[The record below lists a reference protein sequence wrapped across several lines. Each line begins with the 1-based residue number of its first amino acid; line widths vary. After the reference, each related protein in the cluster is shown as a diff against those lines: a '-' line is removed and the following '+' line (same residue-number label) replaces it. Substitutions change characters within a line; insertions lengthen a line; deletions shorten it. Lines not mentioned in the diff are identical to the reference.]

1 MSQILLIDDDFN
13 LLQMVKLM
21 LERVGH
27 TVEIAKDG
35 EKGIVLAAQI
45 RPDLAIIDVMMPG
58 LSGYD
63 VVRRLRQDPLT
74 ASIPIII
81 LTARSQPMDKEMAL
95 EAGANAFLSKP
106 VTAQEL
112 TERVD
117 AVIKAGV
124 NYRVHTGL
132 LTEPVPRPGIS
143 APTTSSK
150 PITGRVPPAG
160 PPQATPPAPAA
171 GSVTPRPGS
180 APARGRR
187 PIGADTAQNAAA
199 APETAERTPIGADA
213 LGRAPIGADVA
224 GRAPIGADSTARTP
238 IGAPLRLPLIAV
250 TSLRGGTGCTTIA
263 INMAVALAQ
272 SGQKVC
278 LAELSTA
285 GAHIPL
291 YLHLKPVQTWAD
303 LPALHPDPG
312 ATSALLEQ
320 HPPTGI
326 SILAAPPRP
335 VESGP
340 TSDLA
345 QGMLAELGGAFNP
358 VVVDIRLLDAASRV
372 ALQAAAAVVVVMTDD
387 PPSIQSSTH
396 LLAALEELGIDAGRI
411 RVVLNHVRPTFD
423 VPSETIQ
430 KALKRPISLET
441 PYDPGQVTAIRRGQP
456 LVAAKPDSAFAKG
469 IQQLIRAFTL

>member
-27 TVEIAKDG
+27 TVEIAKEG
-35 EKGIVLAAQI
+35 EKGIALAAQT

-143 APTTSSK
+143 APGGTHSL
-150 PITGRVPPAG
+150 PGVARVPPA
-160 PPQATPPAPAA
+160 PPPPA
-171 GSVTPRPGS
+171 GSVTPRP
-180 APARGRR
+180 APAAPHGRR
-187 PIGADTAQNAAA
+187 PIGADTAARGAVM
-199 APETAERTPIGADA
+199 PDSAERTPIGADA
-213 LGRAPIGADVA
+213 VGRTPIGADA
-224 GRAPIGADSTARTP
+224 SGHTPIGADSAGRVP

-250 TSLRGGTGCTTIA
+250 ISLRGGTGCTTIA
-263 INMAVALAQ
+263 INIAVALAQ
-272 SGQKVC
+272 NGQKVC
-278 LAELSTA
+278 LTELSTA
-285 GAHIPL
+285 GGHIPL

-303 LPALHPDPG
+303 LPPLKLDSDAAAG
-312 ATSALLEQ
+312 LLEQ

-335 VESGP
+335 VESAP
-340 TSDLA
+340 TPDVTQSL
-345 QGMLAELGGAFNP
+345 LRELGGAFN
-358 VVVDIRLLDAASRV
+358 VLVADLRLLDPASKV
-372 ALQAAAAVVVVMTDD
+372 ALQAAAAVVIVMADD
-387 PPSIQSSTH
+387 PPSIQSTTH

-411 RVVLNHVRPTFD
+411 GVVLNHVRPTFD
-423 VPSETIQ
+423 VPGETIQ
-430 KALKRPISLET
+430 KALKRSVTMET

-456 LVAAKPDSAFAKG
+456 LVAAKPDSTFAKG
-469 IQQLIRAFTL
+469 IQQLVRSIMP